1 MLLIQLV
8 PLSTFQDDVYW
19 DSHGYKKIPLFP
31 RVLLRD
37 RYEINI
43 HSTVF
48 EYSMNVLGNSIFQC
62 LWDLF
67 SFIVCYSNRIRILL
81 YVILFPVLF
90 LMVKVSSKFQK
101 AQTVQAE
108 FYFPPLYFSMY
119 SSFYSKN
126 KIIMFF
132 TFSTGLC

>member
-48 EYSMNVLGNSIFQC
+48 EYSMNVLGNSIF
-62 LWDLF
+62 LDKLLGYLPKD
-67 SFIVCYSNRIRILL
+67 IHLILPQDGML
-81 YVILFPVLF
+81 DY
-90 LMVKVSSKFQK
+90 
-101 AQTVQAE
+101 
-108 FYFPPLYFSMY
+108 
-119 SSFYSKN
+119 
-126 KIIMFF
+126 
-132 TFSTGLC
+132 